1 MATAVPSPASPAL
14 FEHFPALE
22 RAMPWA
28 SLGVFPTPVEPLRP
42 PPWMPRAAP
51 MFVKRE
57 DLSSPHYGGNKV
69 RTLEAHL
76 GLAAAEGARRVWAVG
91 AYGSNQALAAAIH
104 APRAGLAAGLML
116 FPQPPTEPA
125 RDNLL
130 AALAQE
136 PARWPLTTVAALPFA
151 MARAPRAASEPIYV
165 MPPGGANPT
174 GVLAH
179 VSAALELAAQIA
191 AGALPAPEHIVL
203 SVGSG
208 CTSAGLL
215 LGIQLAARLG
225 LGFTGEPPMI
235 HAVRVTPWPVTAR
248 ERIAALAWSTSRRL
262 EAVIGPVG
270 RFDFRRLLAGIRIER
285 RYLGGGYGRPTA
297 AGRAA
302 IAGMRALGGPP
313 LDVVYSGKS
322 AAALF
327 DLARRG
333 GGPIVFW
340 ATKSSAP
347 LPVATAAQI
356 SGAPAAWRDWLELSS
371 RP

>member
-1 MATAVPSPASPAL
+1 
-14 FEHFPALE
+14 
-22 RAMPWA
+22 
-28 SLGVFPTPVEPLRP
+28 
-42 PPWMPRAAP
+42 
-51 MFVKRE
+51 
-57 DLSSPHYGGNKV
+57 
-69 RTLEAHL
+69 
-76 GLAAAEGARRVWAVG
+76 
-91 AYGSNQALAAAIH
+91 
-104 APRAGLAAGLML
+104 
-116 FPQPPTEPA
+116 
-125 RDNLL
+125 
-130 AALAQE
+130 
-136 PARWPLTTVAALPFA
+136 
-151 MARAPRAASEPIYV
+151 
-165 MPPGGANPT
+165 
-174 GVLAH
+174 
-179 VSAALELAAQIA
+179 
-191 AGALPAPEHIVL
+191 
-203 SVGSG
+203 
-208 CTSAGLL
+208 
-215 LGIQLAARLG
+215 
-225 LGFTGEPPMI
+225 
-235 HAVRVTPWPVTAR
+235 VTAR